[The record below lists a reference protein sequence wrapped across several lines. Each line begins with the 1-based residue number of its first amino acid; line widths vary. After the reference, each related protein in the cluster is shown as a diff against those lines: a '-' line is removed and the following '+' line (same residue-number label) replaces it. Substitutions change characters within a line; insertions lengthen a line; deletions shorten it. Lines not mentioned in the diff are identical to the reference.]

1 MAPKCNLTGLPSV
14 QFKGRSI
21 TIITAAQSSLDSVA
35 QQLQSNPDCKV
46 RVVGHGASDKRA
58 QQLSW
63 DRTNA
68 VIRYLVE
75 KQGISENRFIF
86 SYGQEGDPNT
96 VDLEGTEE
104 EGPNTVPAPNPQY
117 QQRRR

>member
-1 MAPKCNLTGLPSV
+1 MLPSI

-21 TIITAAQSSLDSVA
+21 AISTASQAALAQVA
-35 QQLQSNPDCKV
+35 QQLQANPDCKV
-46 RVVGHGASDKRA
+46 SVTGHGASDKRA

-86 SYGQEGDPNT
+86 HYGVEGDPNT

-104 EGPNTVPAPNPQY
+104 EGPNTAPAPNPQY
-117 QQRRR
+117 QQRNR